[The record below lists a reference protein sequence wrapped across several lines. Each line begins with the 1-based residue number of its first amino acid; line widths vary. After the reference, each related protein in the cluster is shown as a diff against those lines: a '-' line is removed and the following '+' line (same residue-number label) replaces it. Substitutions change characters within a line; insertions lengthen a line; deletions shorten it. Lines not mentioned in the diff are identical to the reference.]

1 MAKMERRKVRAA
13 VSSFLHRQVFITQGH
28 GHDFYNVPEL
38 RELASGF
45 KSTPRLPLRNVF
57 SLRKEK
63 VVLPAKQREQG
74 DAII

>member
-1 MAKMERRKVRAA
+1 MERRKVRAA

-28 GHDFYNVPEL
+28 GHDFYNAP
-38 RELASGF
+38 ELASGF